1 MFGKGE
7 LITMI
12 VLHIPYFRLEK
23 HKLVKVDYFPYQ
35 HAMISGLK
43 SLGVS
48 FKLDKRIVTVN
59 NIKFQEGMCIC
70 NCDERTK
77 ASVISLYI
85 KLLKKYHRVFKH
97 VFYVYEID
105 NFSHS
110 ISFDSK
116 GDLIHL

>member
-1 MFGKGE
+1 M
-7 LITMI
+7 MI

-48 FKLDKRIVTVN
+48 FTLDVKLVSIN
-59 NIKFQEGMCIC
+59 NITFQEGLCIC
-70 NCDERTK
+70 NCDKETSSK
-77 ASVISLYI
+77 VIELYI
-85 KLLKKYHRVFKH
+85 DLLRKYHHVFRH
-97 VFYVYEID
+97 VFYVYEIKG
-105 NFSHS
+105 FSHS